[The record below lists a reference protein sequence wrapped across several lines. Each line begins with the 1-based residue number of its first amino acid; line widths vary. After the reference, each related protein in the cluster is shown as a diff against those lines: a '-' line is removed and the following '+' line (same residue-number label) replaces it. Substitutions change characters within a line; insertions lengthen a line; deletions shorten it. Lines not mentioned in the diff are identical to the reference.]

1 MGGPERSYQ
10 NPVGDAYPTNPPTSP
25 STPESNLGDVYPTSP
40 PNSPPP
46 PEPSLG
52 DVYESVPGSELG
64 APQRVYPDFKQD
76 EYPDVPGKDLG
87 GKMRAY
93 PPTEGDV
100 YKTVP
105 GKDLG
110 SPDRAYLPADGDA
123 YENVPGRDL
132 GGPIREYPE
141 PEGDAYEGVPGP
153 DLGGKTRIYPRP
165 EGDVYPAGGEPRE
178 TQQSFI
184 EDVYSDDLFG
194 SPETG
199 NPSGISNSGASVYPS
214 ELGLVNSQ
222 QDSLNETGVYPDA
235 PNPIQI
241 DEISPRLYSQD
252 FRPTELGSREIL
264 YPVENNLPGQFQPNP
279 LDGTPSIYPSG
290 VTPSIRGDIG
300 KVYPKTAEDFVM
312 ELNRREPDPD
322 LGNLKHEDRYNQS
335 LGDFNPPEDDF
346 IE

>member
-1 MGGPERSYQ
+1 
-10 NPVGDAYPTNPPTSP
+10 
-25 STPESNLGDVYPTSP
+25 
-40 PNSPPP
+40 
-46 PEPSLG
+46 
-52 DVYESVPGSELG
+52 LG

-132 GGPIREYPE
+132 GVPIREYPD
-141 PEGDAYEGVPGP
+141 PEGDVYEGVPGP

-165 EGDVYPAGGEPRE
+165 EGDVYPADGQSRE
-178 TQQSFI
+178 ASQFFI
-184 EDVYSDDLFG
+184 EDVYNDDLFD
-194 SPETG
+194 SSETG

-222 QDSLNETGVYPDA
+222 QDSLNEADVYPDA
-235 PNPIQI
+235 PSPIQI
-241 DEISPRLYSQD
+241 DEISSRLYPQD

-279 LDGTPSIYPSG
+279 LDGTPSIYPPG
-290 VTPSIRGDIG
+290 GTPSIRGDIG